1 MKKRRGDIVP
11 MHLIDVAIAL
21 RIDNRPASKES
32 LQQCRTPGA
41 IDPGQARDDPAGTE
55 HETLGLEQDASG
67 IVFRCR
73 FTFLGDP
80 LAVLLPINARAAREQ
95 DCRSNKSI
103 EKIAR
108 AVQINATVKVDTSA
122 ARTRAMN
129 DGIKILGPR
138 VDLLSLRDIDGDN
151 WIRFL

>member
-1 MKKRRGDIVP
+1 MKKRRADIVP
-11 MHLIDVAIAL
+11 MHLIDVAIVL

-41 IDPGQARDDPAGTE
+41 IDPGQARDDPAAIE

-67 IVFRCR
+67 LVRR
-73 FTFLGDP
+73 RSFTFLGDP

-103 EKIAR
+103 EEIAR
-108 AVQINATVKVDTSA
+108 AVQINTTVKIGISA
-122 ARTRAMN
+122 ARARAMN
-129 DGIKILGPR
+129 NGIKILGPR
-138 VDLLSLRDIDGDN
+138 VDLLPLRDIDGDN